1 MCSQPIVVYLIS
13 NWVLFTGGRRTN
25 NMDFQQVWTSFQL
38 EFSFAIFIDWN
49 KLSDFLGVFLC
60 FSRCVFVF
68 FTQFYWLS
76 HTIVLWAI
84 RSKHFS
90 FHWIVDWNISGIFSV
105 VNKDVSYTVLL
116 VSFYFRND
124 PVNVL
129 GEPFEPLL
137 DIVKFVYL
145 KHFSKWSKFVDV
157 AYAIFAIY
165 LWMSGLSTFLTNIWP
180 PHHQTICV
188 TNVKPHCIIW
198 VIA

>member
-1 MCSQPIVVYLIS
+1 MSRDHL
-13 NWVLFTGGRRTN
+13 VLFAILFQYHVCYGPFRTHTLARTLRCNQCVVNLSLCISFPIEFFSLADVERTTWIFNRYEQAFNWNFRLLYLSTGIN
-25 NMDFQQVWTSFQL
+25 LVI
-38 EFSFAIFIDWN
+38 FSVCFCV
-49 KLSDFLGVFLC
+49 FLGL
-60 FSRCVFVF
+60 F
-68 FTQFYWLS
+68 FTQFYWHS

-145 KHFSKWSKFVDV
+145 KHFSK
-157 AYAIFAIY
+157 
-165 LWMSGLSTFLTNIWP
+165 
-180 PHHQTICV
+180 
-188 TNVKPHCIIW
+188 
-198 VIA
+198 